1 MLCLPSHAGQSIS
14 LNCATFHPKEVLK
27 TPQTPHICV
36 SQVMKSFTHQQFT
49 PHGQNPFTGPKPVQ
63 RYFPLISGAARAACR
78 AFPRTEGR
86 KTASNDW
93 RSRPTPSPPSPSA
106 FPAEPR
112 RLPRPRSPA
121 PRAKQ
126 DGGEDHRPPRSL
138 RPPPGAR
145 RPLSRPAAG
154 DAGACGRGGG
164 RRRHEGRRRAAG
176 GRARPPGAG
185 AGAGEAEEVSGRRE
199 MAGEGGMRPRTAAA
213 AGSRAGLR

>member
-49 PHGQNPFTGPKPVQ
+49 PHSQNPFTGPKPVQ

-93 RSRPTPSPPSPSA
+93 RSRPTPTPPSPSA

-121 PRAKQ
+121 PRA
-126 DGGEDHRPPRSL
+126 DRTGARTTARPAPSGLRRALGGHYPAQ
-138 RPPPGAR
+138 PPGT
-145 RPLSRPAAG
+145 PGLAG
-154 DAGACGRGGG
+154 
-164 RRRHEGRRRAAG
+164 
-176 GRARPPGAG
+176 GAG
-185 AGAGEAEEVSGRRE
+185 AG
-199 MAGEGGMRPRTAAA
+199 GGMREGGERRGAEPDRLALEL
-213 AGSRAGLR
+213 GRERRKK